1 MRDNPPYPLFFLF
14 CKSGGCNVRQTLFSL
29 GRPAWPRGLVMREGD
44 VFRLQKVWGAE
55 IQNINGGIQYG
66 IRNAICR
73 IQVT

>member
-55 IQNINGGIQYG
+55 IQKLEEQFRPTPGGLISRG
-66 IRNAICR
+66 WL
-73 IQVT
+73 